1 MGTMSV
7 EVPEIDQLL
16 AMTSP
21 ARYGDELPDEGSRGG
36 ALHLSSVLPAISS
49 AIGHPIP
56 TAIHADPKRLQE
68 ALGLPDARS
77 AVVVLVDGLGYWNI
91 NMRLGHSPYLRS
103 LMADGVNQRPIAT
116 CMPSTTV
123 AAMPTFGTGTCPGLT
138 GMTGYTQLN
147 PDNGEICQLI
157 SFKNAPAPLKLQQQP
172 TIFERLAEQD
182 VRVTSSGLPKF
193 AFSALTQAALRG
205 SDYISNDDPRRR
217 IMTAAKAANT
227 PGLTYVYLRDA
238 DKIGHNYGWDSDK
251 WIGTYE
257 RIDAQLSLLRRSVP
271 KNTLIVIVADHGM
284 ITADP
289 EACIDMASEPQL
301 MWGVANVG
309 GEPRCVMLYGEDG
322 ENPEDIAARWRDVLG
337 ERAQVRTRRQAI
349 EEGVYG
355 PVDERVKSMIG
366 DVVVSAAGSTTI
378 VDSRTQAEKAMH
390 LPSVHGSLTY
400 MESDIPCLIDV
411 A

>member
-21 ARYGDELPDEGSRGG
+21 ARYGDELPDEGGRGG

-103 LMADGVNQRPIAT
+103 LMADSVNQRPIAT

-123 AAMPTFGTGTCPGLT
+123 AAMSTFGTGTCPGLT

-257 RIDAQLSLLRRSVP
+257 RIDAQLS
-271 KNTLIVIVADHGM
+271 
-284 ITADP
+284 
-289 EACIDMASEPQL
+289 
-301 MWGVANVG
+301 
-309 GEPRCVMLYGEDG
+309 
-322 ENPEDIAARWRDVLG
+322 
-337 ERAQVRTRRQAI
+337 
-349 EEGVYG
+349 
-355 PVDERVKSMIG
+355 
-366 DVVVSAAGSTTI
+366 
-378 VDSRTQAEKAMH
+378 
-390 LPSVHGSLTY
+390 
-400 MESDIPCLIDV
+400 
-411 A
+411 

>member
-1 MGTMSV
+1 MLSTY
-7 EVPEIDQLL
+7 P
-16 AMTSP
+16 
-21 ARYGDELPDEGSRGG
+21 RYFP
-36 ALHLSSVLPAISS
+36 PISS

-103 LMADGVNQRPIAT
+103 LMADSVNQRPIAT

-123 AAMPTFGTGTCPGLT
+123 AAMSTFGTGTWPRINRHDGVYAAQCPTMAKSASSSL
-138 GMTGYTQLN
+138 
-147 PDNGEICQLI
+147 
-157 SFKNAPAPLKLQQQP
+157 SKNAPHAETAQQP

-205 SDYISNDDPRRR
+205 SDYISNDDPHRR

-271 KNTLIVIVADHGM
+271 KDTLIVIVADHGM
-284 ITADP
+284 I
-289 EACIDMASEPQL
+289 
-301 MWGVANVG
+301 N
-309 GEPRCVMLYGEDG
+309 
-322 ENPEDIAARWRDVLG
+322 
-337 ERAQVRTRRQAI
+337 RR
-349 EEGVYG
+349 
-355 PVDERVKSMIG
+355 P
-366 DVVVSAAGSTTI
+366 
-378 VDSRTQAEKAMH
+378 
-390 LPSVHGSLTY
+390 GSLHRH
-400 MESDIPCLIDV
+400 SVRNPS
-411 A
+411 

>member
-36 ALHLSSVLPAISS
+36 VSTYPRYFPPFPAPSGIRFQRPSMPIRNDSKRHLACRTRVRQSWS
-49 AIGHPIP
+49 G
-56 TAIHADPKRLQE
+56 
-68 ALGLPDARS
+68 GRS
-77 AVVVLVDGLGYWNI
+77 RILEHQYE
-91 NMRLGHSPYLRS
+91 MGHSPYLRS

-123 AAMPTFGTGTCPGLT
+123 AAMSTFGTGTCPGLT

-227 PGLTYVYLRDA
+227 PGLTYGTSRRGQDRTQLRLGLRQVDRQ
-238 DKIGHNYGWDSDK
+238 
-251 WIGTYE
+251 YE
-257 RIDAQLSLLRRSVP
+257 RVDAQLSLLRRSVP

-289 EACIDMASEPQL
+289 EACIDIASEPQL
-301 MWGVANVG
+301 MRGVANVG
-309 GEPRCVMLYGEDG
+309 GEPRCVMLYGEG
-322 ENPEDIAARWRDVLG
+322 WRESG
-337 ERAQVRTRRQAI
+337 GHRR
-349 EEGVYG
+349 
-355 PVDERVKSMIG
+355 
-366 DVVVSAAGSTTI
+366 
-378 VDSRTQAEKAMH
+378 
-390 LPSVHGSLTY
+390 SL
-400 MESDIPCLIDV
+400 

>member
-123 AAMPTFGTGTCPGLT
+123 AAR
-138 GMTGYTQLN
+138 
-147 PDNGEICQLI
+147 DREITR
-157 SFKNAPAPLKLQQQP
+157 AM
-172 TIFERLAEQD
+172 
-182 VRVTSSGLPKF
+182 
-193 AFSALTQAALRG
+193 AL
-205 SDYISNDDPRRR
+205 SWY
-217 IMTAAKAANT
+217 
-227 PGLTYVYLRDA
+227 
-238 DKIGHNYGWDSDK
+238 
-251 WIGTYE
+251 
-257 RIDAQLSLLRRSVP
+257 
-271 KNTLIVIVADHGM
+271 
-284 ITADP
+284 
-289 EACIDMASEPQL
+289 
-301 MWGVANVG
+301 
-309 GEPRCVMLYGEDG
+309 
-322 ENPEDIAARWRDVLG
+322 
-337 ERAQVRTRRQAI
+337 
-349 EEGVYG
+349 
-355 PVDERVKSMIG
+355 
-366 DVVVSAAGSTTI
+366 
-378 VDSRTQAEKAMH
+378 
-390 LPSVHGSLTY
+390 
-400 MESDIPCLIDV
+400 
-411 A
+411 

>member
-36 ALHLSSVLPAISS
+36 ALHLSSVFPAISS

-103 LMADGVNQRPIAT
+103 LMADSVNQRPIAT

-123 AAMPTFGTGTCPGLT
+123 AAMSTFGTGTCPGLT

-157 SFKNAPAPLKLQQQP
+157 SFKNAPAPLKLQRQP

-251 WIGTYE
+251 WIGVSTPSC
-257 RIDAQLSLLRRSVP
+257 L
-271 KNTLIVIVADHGM
+271 
-284 ITADP
+284 
-289 EACIDMASEPQL
+289 C
-301 MWGVANVG
+301 
-309 GEPRCVMLYGEDG
+309 CVEVC
-322 ENPEDIAARWRDVLG
+322 R
-337 ERAQVRTRRQAI
+337 RTR
-349 EEGVYG
+349 
-355 PVDERVKSMIG
+355 
-366 DVVVSAAGSTTI
+366 
-378 VDSRTQAEKAMH
+378 
-390 LPSVHGSLTY
+390 
-400 MESDIPCLIDV
+400 
-411 A
+411 